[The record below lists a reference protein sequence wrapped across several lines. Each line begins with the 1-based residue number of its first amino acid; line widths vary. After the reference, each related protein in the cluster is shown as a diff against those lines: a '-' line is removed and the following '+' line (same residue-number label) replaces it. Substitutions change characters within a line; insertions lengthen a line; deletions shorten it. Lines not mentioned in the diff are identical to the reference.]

1 VKGVRPEPAAE
12 TDRPQRA
19 GPLGAAKAV
28 FWAFF
33 GVRRRGDHAQ
43 DVVTLTPVQVIVTG
57 IIAGVL
63 FVLSLVLLVSWITG

>member
-1 VKGVRPEPAAE
+1 MSEP
-12 TDRPQRA
+12 PQPGARTNDARKA

-28 FWAFF
+28 LWAFL

-57 IIAGVL
+57 VIAALL
-63 FVLSLVLLVSWITG
+63 FVVSLVLLVSWITR

>member
-1 VKGVRPEPAAE
+1 MAE
-12 TDRPQRA
+12 ESEGPRKA
-19 GPLGAAKAV
+19 GPLAAAKAI

-43 DVVTLTPVQVIVTG
+43 DLATLTPVQVIVTG

-63 FVLSLVLLVSWITG
+63 FVLSLVLLVGWITG

>member
-1 VKGVRPEPAAE
+1 MPERVPKA
-12 TDRPQRA
+12 DSPHKA

-43 DVVTLTPVQVIVTG
+43 DVATLTPAQVIVTG
-57 IIAGVL
+57 IIAAVL
-63 FVLSLVLLVSWITG
+63 FVLSLVLLVNWITG

>member
-1 VKGVRPEPAAE
+1 VKPEDGQSREP
-12 TDRPQRA
+12 RKA
-19 GPLGAAKAV
+19 GPLAAAKAV

-43 DVVTLTPVQVIVTG
+43 DMVSLTPLQVIVTG

-63 FVLSLVLLVSWITG
+63 FVLSLVLLVGWITR

>member
-1 VKGVRPEPAAE
+1 MAE
-12 TDRPQRA
+12 ESEGPRKA
-19 GPLGAAKAV
+19 GPLAAAKAI

-43 DVVTLTPVQVIVTG
+43 DLATLTPVQIIVTG

-63 FVLSLVLLVSWITG
+63 FVLSLVLLVGWITG

>member
-1 VKGVRPEPAAE
+1 MA
-12 TDRPQRA
+12 
-19 GPLGAAKAV
+19 AAKAV

-43 DVVTLTPVQVIVTG
+43 DMVSLTPLQVIVTG

-63 FVLSLVLLVSWITG
+63 FVLSLVLLVGWITR